1 MVNIHQYLRL
11 SRFLL
16 DTSHKD
22 FNHHKQMVFY
32 LHIFHFYKRF
42 KFQFMMDKYACYRM
56 ELDWLFL
63 LDNRSSQDM

>member
-32 LHIFHFYKRF
+32 LHIFHLYKRF
-42 KFQFMMDKYACYRM
+42 KFQFTMDKYVCYRM